1 MPVVMGVGV
10 IIVNASGEVLVGKR
24 CGSHAPY
31 WSIPGGHMDPGES
44 FEQAAIREVAE
55 ETGLLLA
62 APQVIGL
69 SNNLETWQQEG
80 KHTVSVCLLATH
92 PGGEAERK
100 EPEKCAEWRWCRP
113 DALPQ
118 PHFEASRTAI
128 TLWQRGQFC
137 LPATA

>member
-10 IIVNASGEVLVGKR
+10 IIVNASGEVLFGKR
-24 CGSHAPY
+24 SGSHAPY
-31 WSIPGGHMDPGES
+31 WSIPGGHMEPGES

-55 ETGLLLA
+55 ETGLRLA

-80 KHTVSVCLLATH
+80 KHTVSVCLLAAH
-92 PGGEAERK
+92 PGGEAERR
-100 EPEKCAEWRWCRP
+100 EPEKCEAWRWCKP

-128 TLWQRGQFC
+128 TLWQSGQFC
-137 LPATA
+137 LPPQG